1 MRDVARR
8 RSTRVVA
15 AGTAAFA
22 ALALTGCGG
31 DPDPDYQG
39 VCVDPQTEQ
48 RVDDE
53 RCDDDDG
60 RGGFG
65 LVPFFLFFPLGARFP
80 AIGQSY
86 RGYPGYTR
94 NVPAGHVGARG
105 GASAAGGTAT
115 KASVRSAVSR
125 GGFGTTGQRNSGSV
139 GG

>member
-1 MRDVARR
+1 MPRR

-22 ALALTGCGG
+22 ALALTGCGSE

-60 RGGFG
+60 RSGVGF
-65 LVPFFLFFPLGARFP
+65 VPFFLFFPLGARFP
-80 AIGQSY
+80 GIGQSY
-86 RGYPGYTR
+86 RGYPGSVRT
-94 NVPAGHVGARG
+94 VPAGHTGVRG
-105 GASAAGGTAT
+105 GAATAGGTAT
-115 KASVRSAVSR
+115 RSTVRQAVSR
-125 GGFGTTGQRNSGSV
+125 GGFGTTGRGAGSV